1 MQQGTKYCAATMVI
15 SNYRQAC
22 WLFPKFTLV
31 MKELEDIVKAFDVA
45 QEQGKQTALATVVQV
60 EGSSYRRA
68 GARMLVTEDGE
79 LTGAISGGCL
89 EGDALRKARLAMSQ
103 QQPML
108 VTYDTTD
115 DDDAKLGVGLG
126 CNGIIHILIEP
137 IFIDNINHPIN
148 LFKKFLSKRQ
158 NAVVVTLFSLA
169 DRKAAQVG
177 TCLFLTDE
185 EQIRNCNI
193 DGLNSQLL
201 EDAQA
206 VLHAGRSA
214 TKTYRA
220 QKELTAFIELLKPA
234 VSLLVFGAGNDAIP
248 LVQMAAVLGWH
259 NTVIDGRTNYA
270 VSSRFPLAK
279 RVIMA
284 KPDQVLSMVNIDSRT
299 VVVLMTH
306 NYNYDLAML
315 RQLLPL
321 QLTYV
326 GSLGPK
332 KKLQRMLD
340 ELHEEGLTFTIDQLR
355 SIYGPTGLDIGAET
369 SEEIALSMLSEMQAV
384 LQQREGK
391 ALRDKNA
398 ALHSPEIV
406 RLPVNHENL

>member
-1 MQQGTKYCAATMVI
+1 
-15 SNYRQAC
+15 
-22 WLFPKFTLV
+22 
-31 MKELEDIVKAFDVA
+31 MKELEDIVKAFDAA
-45 QEQGKQTALATVVQV
+45 QQAGIQAALATVVLV

-68 GARMLVTEDGE
+68 GARMLVTEDGQ

-89 EGDALRKARLAMSQ
+89 EGDALRKARLVMAQ

-137 IFIDNINHPIN
+137 VFAGQAHHPIQ

-158 NAVVVTLFSLA
+158 NAVIITLFSLA
-169 DRKAAQVG
+169 NRKGVQPG
-177 TCLFLTDE
+177 TCLFLSAKE
-185 EQIRNCNI
+185 YHQQCNYPE
-193 DGLNSQLL
+193 LETQLRR
-201 EDAQA
+201 DAELVLASGKSAIQTYQA
-206 VLHAGRSA
+206 D
-214 TKTYRA
+214 T
-220 QKELTAFIELLKPA
+220 ELTGFVELLKPT

-248 LVQMAAVLGWH
+248 LVKMASVMGWH
-259 NTVIDGRTNYA
+259 TTVVDGRTNYA
-270 VSSRFPLAK
+270 VSTRFPDAK
-279 RVIMA
+279 RVLLA
-284 KPDQVLSMVNIDSRT
+284 RPEQALSQLEVDSRT
-299 VVVLMTH
+299 AVVLMTH

-321 QLTYV
+321 KLTYV

-340 ELHEEGLTFTIDQLR
+340 ELMEEGTIATAEELQ
-355 SIYGPTGLDIGAET
+355 SVYGPTGLDIGSET
-369 SEEIALSMLSEMQAV
+369 SEEIALSILAEIQAV

-391 ALRDKNA
+391 PLRDKNTLIHAPEMA
-398 ALHSPEIV
+398 A
-406 RLPVNHENL
+406 LPVNHENL